1 LDKFS
6 MEWNY
11 QDVSYWLM
19 ENGFEKF
26 VNKFQ
31 EEEID
36 GLSLLNLS
44 SSSIDELLSINTA
57 ADIVKKPTI

>member
-1 LDKFS
+1 

-44 SSSIDELLSINTA
+44 SSSI
-57 ADIVKKPTI
+57 